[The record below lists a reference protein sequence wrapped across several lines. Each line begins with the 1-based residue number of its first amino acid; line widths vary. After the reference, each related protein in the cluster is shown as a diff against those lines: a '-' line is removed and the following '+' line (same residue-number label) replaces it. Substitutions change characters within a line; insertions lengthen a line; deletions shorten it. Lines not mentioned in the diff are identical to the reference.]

1 MQKEKSTS
9 NYLENE
15 DTAIVNHH
23 AQASL
28 VGPSPSRE
36 PLDFHRCLP
45 GYSRTPLIQA
55 PELAAKLHVGQVWVK
70 DKSSRFGLPAFKILG
85 ASWAVYQALVKQ
97 RGGSIPSWKTFED
110 LKRIFSPLLPLTLV
124 AATDGNHGRA
134 VAHVAALL
142 GFEAHILVPQDMA
155 EARIQAIQDE
165 GARVTIVHGT
175 YDDAI
180 EQSAR
185 EASPR
190 HLVISDTAWP
200 GYEDVPRWVTD
211 GYSTIFWEIDD
222 QLVDFGVDGVDMVAV
237 QIGVGGLATAVVQH
251 YRSSAISRKP
261 KIVGVEPVKAACVL
275 ESVRANKIVA
285 IPGPHDSIMAGLN
298 CGVPSLTAWPV
309 ISRGLDVLVAIE
321 DDYARQS
328 MRELAKAGVVAGET
342 GGAGLGG
349 IMKVLPSSGLQRARD
364 ALNITNSTHI
374 LVISTE
380 GATDPQVYRQI
391 VGELSFST

>member
-1 MQKEKSTS
+1 
-9 NYLENE
+9 
-15 DTAIVNHH
+15 
-23 AQASL
+23 
-28 VGPSPSRE
+28 
-36 PLDFHRCLP
+36 
-45 GYSRTPLIQA
+45 
-55 PELAAKLHVGQVWVK
+55 
-70 DKSSRFGLPAFKILG
+70 
-85 ASWAVYQALVKQ
+85 
-97 RGGSIPSWKTFED
+97 
-110 LKRIFSPLLPLTLV
+110 
-124 AATDGNHGRA
+124 
-134 VAHVAALL
+134 
-142 GFEAHILVPQDMA
+142 
-155 EARIQAIQDE
+155 
-165 GARVTIVHGT
+165 
-175 YDDAI
+175 
-180 EQSAR
+180 
-185 EASPR
+185 
-190 HLVISDTAWP
+190 
-200 GYEDVPRWVTD
+200 
-211 GYSTIFWEIDD
+211 
-222 QLVDFGVDGVDMVAV
+222 MVAV

-275 ESVRANKIVA
+275 KSVRANKIVA